1 MKENHNIVQLPVR
14 MDEYLMSLQSIP
26 RIEVPVRMGILG
38 CSGIVPRA
46 ILEPSA
52 HVSTIEIAGA
62 ANRTYDKARQMAD
75 QYGIPTVYNSLDE
88 LLADEQLDAVYI
100 GLGNR
105 LHAPWIRRALAAG
118 KHVLVEKP
126 LCLDPAELD
135 GLEETARRSG
145 VHLTEGIMIAHHPWQ
160 QELRSCIQS
169 SQYGE
174 LQRIQTRIT
183 IPARDGH
190 AGNYRSQPQQG
201 GGCFWDLGCYWL
213 QFLQAI
219 TGIEQA
225 QFEGKSDFDGPNGCD
240 WTFEAQARLQNGIIA
255 DAIFSFE
262 QPYASKH
269 ILHFEH
275 ATLTI
280 NDFFR
285 CNLGFYRIKF
295 KVALLQN
302 GAGTGEVHQHVFDP
316 VNYYVNQ
323 LRFFSDVVRGQQT
336 NLPFAESAE
345 RIRLLSSIYATARNR
360 MMMPEL

>member
-1 MKENHNIVQLPVR
+1 
-14 MDEYLMSLQSIP
+14 MSLQSGVQP
-26 RIEVPVRMGILG
+26 EAPVRLGILG

-46 ILEPSA
+46 VLEPAA
-52 HVSTIEIAGA
+52 HVSAIEIAAA

-75 QYGIPTVYNSLDE
+75 QYGIPTVYDSLDE

-100 GLGNR
+100 GLSNR

-135 GLEETARRSG
+135 SLEEAARRYG

-160 QELRSCIQS
+160 QALRSCIQS
-169 SQYGE
+169 SQYGA

-183 IPARDGH
+183 IPARDDH
-190 AGNYRSQPQQG
+190 AGNYRSQPEQG

-213 QFLQAI
+213 QFLQAV
-219 TGIEQA
+219 TGMEQA
-225 QFEGKSDFDGPNGCD
+225 QFDGQSEFDGPNGCD
-240 WTFEAQARLQNGIIA
+240 WTFEAQARLQSGVVA
-255 DAIFSFE
+255 EALFSFE
-262 QPYASKH
+262 QPYASRH

-295 KVALLQN
+295 KVALLQK
-302 GAGTGEVHQHVFDP
+302 GKETGEVHQHVFDP

-323 LRFFSDVVRGQQT
+323 LRFFSDVVRGHQS

-345 RIRLLSSIYATARNR
+345 RIRLLSGIHTAARHR
-360 MMMPEL
+360 IMMPEL